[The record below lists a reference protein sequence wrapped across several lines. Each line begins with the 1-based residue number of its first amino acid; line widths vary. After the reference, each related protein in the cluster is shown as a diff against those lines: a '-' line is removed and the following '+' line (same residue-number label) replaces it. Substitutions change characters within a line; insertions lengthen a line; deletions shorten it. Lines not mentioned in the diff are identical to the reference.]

1 MIYTSALNI
10 LFFLDYG
17 FFTNEELRWNTHTLT
32 WYDNIQPMIS
42 STEMILFR
50 QKDLWISRTKQ
61 KRSKLFLK
69 TNDISTRVKEF
80 KQKDKIT
87 DADAILKDLNKI
99 KEELDE
105 CIKEVLKNAF
115 SFKNFKIKYF
125 KF

>member
-1 MIYTSALNI
+1 MNI

-42 STEMILFR
+42 STEMILYR

-69 TNDISTRVKEF
+69 TNDISTRVKDF

-115 SFKNFKIKYF
+115 
-125 KF
+125 